1 MEDRRP
7 GGCAARAHKTMPT
20 VRLPDGDTLEVADGA
35 CVADV
40 AKAIGSGLAKAAV
53 AARLNGKSVDLSAP
67 VPEDGTPEL
76 EILTDKSDE
85 ALSILRHSTAHV
97 MAAAV
102 RRLFGDGVR
111 FGIGP
116 AIEDGFY
123 YDFEVP
129 GGLAEDDLARI
140 EEEMG
145 KIVAEAAPFDREEV
159 TLDQARACMEA
170 DGQVYKMEL
179 LRDMAAAG
187 PVEGEESEDAEAKP
201 APDGT
206 VSLYHTAGFTD
217 LCRGP
222 HIPDTGRIPALKLLS
237 IAGSYWRGDETRP
250 MLQRIYGT
258 AFFSQKDLE
267 AYVARRAE
275 AAKRDHRR
283 IGKDLDLFSF
293 HEEGPGFA
301 FMHHA
306 GMRVLN
312 EILDYWRR
320 LHAEAGY
327 QEIRTPTILSE
338 ALWHQSGHWEN
349 YREAMYFTEIDDAPF
364 AVKPMNC
371 PGGLLVYGN
380 TTHSYREFPMRVAEL
395 GLVHRHEKKGVLHGL
410 LRVRQFTQDDAHI
423 YCLPDQLQDE
433 VVGVIRLVEEIYRTF
448 GFEDV
453 HVELSTRPEKSIGSD
468 EMWEHA
474 TGALRGALDACG
486 IEYKVSEGEGAF
498 YAPKIDYHIRDCL
511 GRSWQCG
518 TIQVDLAMPERFD
531 LTYVG
536 SDNAE
541 HRPAMIHRAI
551 LGSIERFLGILIE
564 HYGGDFPLWLAP
576 VQAAVL
582 PVSDKFNAYGET
594 VAAALK
600 EAGLR
605 AELDGGSEKVGAK
618 IRRATLRKI
627 PYMLIVGGKEE
638 GAGTVSVRDKAR
650 GDLGAE
656 ALEAF
661 IGRAQEEI
669 REKRLR
675 PAAEVSVVKRDWAVG

>member
-1 MEDRRP
+1 
-7 GGCAARAHKTMPT
+7 MPT

-40 AKAIGSGLAKAAV
+40 AREIGSGLAKAAV

-67 VPEDGTPEL
+67 VPEDGTADL

-102 RRLFGDGVR
+102 RRLFGEGVT

-123 YDFEVP
+123 YDFDVP
-129 GGLAEDDLARI
+129 GGLAEDDLPRI
-140 EEEMG
+140 EEEMRT
-145 KIVAEAAPFDREEV
+145 IVAEAAPFEREAV
-159 TLDQARACMEA
+159 TLEDARARMEA
-170 DGQVYKMEL
+170 DGQVYKVEL
-179 LRDMAAAG
+179 LRDMAEAG
-187 PVEGEESEDAEAKP
+187 PVEGEQVEDAEAKP
-201 APDGT
+201 SPDGT
-206 VSLYHTAGFTD
+206 VTLYHTAGFTD

-222 HIPDTGRIPALKLLS
+222 HIPDTGRIPAFKLLS
-237 IAGSYWRGDETRP
+237 VAGSYWRGDETRP

-258 AFFSQKDLE
+258 AFFSEKDLKD
-267 AYVARRAE
+267 YVARREE

-306 GMRVLN
+306 GMTVLN
-312 EILDYWRR
+312 EILEHWRR
-320 LHAEAGY
+320 LHWDAGY

-338 ALWHQSGHWEN
+338 ALWHRSGHWDN
-349 YREAMYFTEIDDAPF
+349 YREAMYFTEIDDQPF

-371 PGGLLVYGN
+371 PGGLLVYRN
-380 TTHSYREFPMRVAEL
+380 TKHSYREFPMRVAEL
-395 GLVHRHEKKGVLHGL
+395 GLVHRHEKSGVLHGL

-423 YCLPDQLQDE
+423 FCLPEQLQDE
-433 VVGVIRLVEEIYRTF
+433 VVGVIRLVEKIYRTF

-453 HVELSTRPEKSIGSD
+453 RVELSTRPEKSIGTD

-486 IEYKVSEGEGAF
+486 MDYVVNEGEGAF

-536 SDNAE
+536 QDNAE

-582 PVSDKFNAYGET
+582 PVSDKFNAYGEKVT
-594 VAAALK
+594 AALTA
-600 EAGLR
+600 EGLR
-605 AELDGGSEKVGAK
+605 AELDDGSEKVGAK
-618 IRRATLRKI
+618 IRRATLRKV
-627 PYMLIVGGKEE
+627 PYMLIVGEKEE

-656 ALEAF
+656 SLEAF
-661 IGRAQEEI
+661 VERATAEV

-675 PAAEVSVVKRDWAVG
+675 PPLKEA